1 MYYTASYAIN
11 APKGPVSLGG
21 LRNENWVISFLWV
34 PVSGDDFW
42 RVHGGIMAR
51 AFGGVKSGQGGHGA
65 FAKSKADVPSRAT
78 ATHPLTPSRQGKE
91 EGNGCVRELVRI
103 RILGIFGM
111 ILPVGQDV
119 PAFSWKIGGRGV
131 V

>member
-1 MYYTASYAIN
+1 
-11 APKGPVSLGG
+11 
-21 LRNENWVISFLWV
+21 
-34 PVSGDDFW
+34 
-42 RVHGGIMAR
+42 MAR

-78 ATHPLTPSRQGKE
+78 ATHPLTPSRQGRGNGRTCREGKE